1 MVEQF
6 AQQLCILAKPH
17 ELIRIES
24 ERDGATIA
32 ARDFSGREPAEIAN
46 FAIVENSKGRD
57 VFARLGGSL
66 IKSSEGARMPFL
78 GSVRYPYDGGAPE
91 LVGAP
96 RPDPNLSKAHPLT
109 SEPKSFLRMKG
120 FA

>member
-1 MVEQF
+1 LTDEWSSNSPNNF
-6 AQQLCILAKPH
+6 ASWQTARTHSHRK
-17 ELIRIES
+17 RT
-24 ERDGATIA
+24 DGATIA

-109 SEPKSFLRMKG
+109 SEPKSF
-120 FA
+120 